1 MPFDPLYMILTVPA
15 IVLALIATF
24 VTRSTFGRYSRVA
37 ARSGLTGA
45 EAAQRLLRDQGVT
58 DVRIEPSHGFLSDH
72 YDPMSKTL
80 RLSPE
85 VYQSTSLAAI
95 GVACHEAGHALQHA
109 RAYGPLVLRTSLVP
123 AAAIGN
129 HLAYLLFFVGMFFHV
144 VPLLKAAVLVFLL
157 AVLFSLVT
165 LPVEWNASARAK
177 LLMTSA
183 GIVTRE
189 ERDDAARVLNAAF
202 LTYVAAAVMA
212 LLQLLYY
219 LLRSGLLGGRRSN

>member
-1 MPFDPLYMILTVPA
+1 MLFDPLSLMLTMPA
-15 IVLALIATF
+15 MLLALIATII
-24 VTRSTFGRYSRVA
+24 TRSTFSRYSRVA

-45 EAAQRLLRDQGVT
+45 EAAQRLLRDQGVC
-58 DVRIEPSHGFLSDH
+58 DVRIEETHGFLSDH
-72 YDPMSKTL
+72 YDPMSKAL
-80 RLSPE
+80 RLSPS
-85 VYQSTSLAAI
+85 VYRSSSLAAI

-129 HLAYLLFFVGMFFHV
+129 HLAYFLFFIGMFFHL
-144 VPLLKAAVLVFLL
+144 VPMLKAAVLVFLL

-177 LLMTSA
+177 ALMTSA
-183 GIVTRE
+183 GIVTHE

-212 LLQLLYY
+212 LMQLLYF
-219 LLRSGLLGGRRSN
+219 LIRSGLLGGRRSD